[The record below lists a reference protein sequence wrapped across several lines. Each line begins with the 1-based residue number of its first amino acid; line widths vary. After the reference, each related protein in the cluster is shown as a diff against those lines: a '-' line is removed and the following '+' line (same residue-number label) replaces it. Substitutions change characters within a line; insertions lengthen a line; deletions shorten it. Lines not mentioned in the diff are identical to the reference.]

1 MKIKKGHFRNES
13 VLFVLKSFEKRAREK
28 NFFKSFSFVNL
39 KNPYAFNNASTSSSV
54 GTEAIAPCLETAS
67 APTSILND
75 LYIKVTKDNEK
86 GLDRSLAA
94 IKRSPGTGRVC
105 VYYKETGKLY
115 SPKGLTA
122 SCEEGLLDTLR
133 GIMGAEN
140 IALKQRSR

>member
-1 MKIKKGHFRNES
+1 MIGETELVVFPRQLEKLGALIKEGTVLLVTGKLSVREAYDDES
-13 VLFVLKSFEKRAREK
+13 EDELK
-28 NFFKSFSFVNL
+28 L
-39 KNPYAFNNASTSSSV
+39 
-54 GTEAIAPCLETAS
+54 ILETAS